1 MATLPTGEVQHKCF
15 RRGRAQRASTVLHNP
30 CREDNRIPSLATDA
44 RYEVS
49 NAPVFRPDAGRLNS
63 RGDRRER
70 VVSIQRRGTVLEE
83 AGILAERVARRIELG
98 VESAFW
104 KVYIWFF
111 GRIARYS
118 KVEHARLR
126 RSRTP

>member
-1 MATLPTGEVQHKCF
+1 MKVNTKSTIPWLLFRPGGTAQAFF

-49 NAPVFRPDAGRLNS
+49 NAPVFRPDAGHLNS

-98 VESAFW
+98 VGLPE
-104 KVYIWFF
+104 
-111 GRIARYS
+111 
-118 KVEHARLR
+118 E
-126 RSRTP
+126 